1 MSAIT
6 KAALSGALKR
16 LLQTKTLD
24 DITIGELTQATG
36 VSRKTF
42 YYHFQ
47 DIYGLLA
54 GTISEDA
61 RMMLAELDLEKPWED
76 ELSRIIDHLDANRAL
91 ILNAYH
97 SVSHTVVERELTALF
112 QPMIDYLLAHEP
124 GYEKMPRDD
133 AEFLRTLYTCGV
145 VGIALHW
152 IDQGMLLDRLPP
164 LGKLQMLSRGTLRG
178 FVEQSLSKT
187 DAS

>member
-47 DIYGLLA
+47 DIYSLLEW
-54 GTISEDA
+54 TITEDG
-61 RMMLAELDLEKPWED
+61 RVLLSELDLSRPWE
-76 ELSRIIDHLDANRAL
+76 EVLPHIIDHLDANRAL
-91 ILNAYH
+91 IFNAYH
-97 SVSHTVVERELTALF
+97 SVSHSVVERELTALF
-112 QPMIDYLLAHEP
+112 QPILDCLLAREP
-124 GYEKMPRDD
+124 GYEKLPQDD
-133 AEFLRTLYTCGV
+133 ADFLRTLYTCGV

-152 IDQGMLLDRLPP
+152 IDQGMLLDSLPP
-164 LGKLQMLSRGTLRG
+164 LEKLQMLSRGTLRG
-178 FVEQSLSKT
+178 FVEQSLGRT
-187 DAS
+187 GM